1 MAERLTVNKTYKLYI
16 GGAFPRSE
24 SGQIDRVTSKGG
36 RTLAAYCK
44 ASRKDLRDAVAVAGG
59 GQAKWSQSTPYLRSQ
74 ILYRAA
80 EMLEGGS
87 SQLVSALQ
95 WHGLSASVARRGVE
109 AATDSLVHFAG
120 WADKFQQLSSSVNP
134 VASPHFVFTLPE
146 PCGVVV
152 QVHAERDLATLVNGM
167 ARILCGGNA
176 CISIVSGQLAIA
188 ASILGEIW
196 HTSDLP
202 AGAMAIL
209 TGDATELALA
219 ASSHRAVDGFLG
231 QGLDPEVQKQVQ
243 VAASETVKRLSFQS
257 GVPTSDALEDILAF
271 QEMKTTWHP
280 VGW

>member
-1 MAERLTVNKTYKLYI
+1 MAQRLTVNKTYKLFI

-24 SGQIDRVTSKGG
+24 SGHIERLTDKAG
-36 RTLAAYCK
+36 RSLAAYCK
-44 ASRKDLRDAVAVAGG
+44 ASRKDLRDAVVAAGG
-59 GQAKWSQSTPYLRSQ
+59 GLAKWSRSTPYLRGQ

-87 SQLVSALQ
+87 SQLVGALQ
-95 WHGLSASVARRGVE
+95 WHGLRASGARRAVE
-109 AATDSLVHFAG
+109 AAIDSLVHHAG

-152 QVHAERDLATLVNGM
+152 QVHAGQDLAGLVSGM

-176 CISIVSGQLAIA
+176 CISIVGGKLAIA

-209 TGDATELALA
+209 TGDAGALALD
-219 ASSHRAVDGFLG
+219 ASNHRAVDGILG
-231 QGLDPEVQKQVQ
+231 QGLEPEVEKQVQ
-243 VAASETVKRLSFQS
+243 VAASETVKRLRF
-257 GVPTSDALEDILAF
+257 DAEGAATDPLEEILAF

>member
-16 GGAFPRSE
+16 GGGFPRSE
-24 SGQIDRVTSKGG
+24 SGHIERVMDKAG
-36 RTLAAYCK
+36 RPIACYCK
-44 ASRKDLRDAVAVAGG
+44 ASRKDLRDAVSAAGG
-59 GQAKWSQSTPYLRSQ
+59 GLAKWSKSTPYLRGQ

-87 SQLVSALQ
+87 AQVLKALQ
-95 WHGLSASVARRGVE
+95 WHGLSAAAARRSVE

-134 VASPHFVFTLPE
+134 VASPHFVFTVPE

-176 CISIVSGQLAIA
+176 CISIVSGGLAVA

-202 AGAMAIL
+202 AGTMAIL
-209 TGDATELALA
+209 TGDAAELALA
-219 ASSHRAVDGFLG
+219 ASSHRAVDGLLG
-231 QGLDPEVQKQVQ
+231 QGLEPAVEKQVQ
-243 VAASETVKRLSFQS
+243 EASSETVKRLSFSS
-257 GVPTSDALEDILAF
+257 GVGATDPLQDILAF
-271 QEMKTTWHP
+271 QDMKTTWHP